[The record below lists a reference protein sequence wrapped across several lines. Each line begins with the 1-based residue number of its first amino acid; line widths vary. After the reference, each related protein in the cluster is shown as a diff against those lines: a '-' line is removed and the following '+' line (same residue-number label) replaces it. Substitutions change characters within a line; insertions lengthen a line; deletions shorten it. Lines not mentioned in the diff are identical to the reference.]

1 MEDKILKMFF
11 EPERWEYAIAKGIV
25 KDVPKAV
32 LYQLCKPEKRIEMY
46 VAIRD
51 GKYEIAP
58 PHTAKIPKDTPG
70 EWRTVYVNE
79 GADRVLLSIANDLL
93 FELMPD
99 CVHPACKSY
108 LKGVGCGK
116 VVQEA
121 SRSLSP
127 NPSPKGKG
135 SNGPLGWKS
144 DLSKYFDSVPIEFID
159 AAFDGVEQRFGE
171 SKLIDVLRKY
181 YHSDLYI
188 DGETK
193 QVCEKYQSLK
203 QGCSVA
209 SWLADVLLYHIDE
222 RLSKLDGYYVRYS
235 DDMLFIGRDDDK
247 AMAILTEELAR
258 MQMKLNPK
266 KVEWLDDK
274 HWFKFL
280 GFSIKGASISMS
292 NSRIKKFQKEI
303 EKRSLS
309 LVPSPKGKGW
319 KLPSFAKAL
328 NDINRYL
335 YHGDGQGHSWA
346 TGILGVV
353 NVRQDIDTL
362 NAFVMDCLRAVYTGK
377 TKVGGLG
384 YDKQGKTGCIVRGRG
399 RNVSANRRKT
409 GDTIDGY
416 ISLGCM
422 QDAIRTSRAAYDTLV
437 RSLSHNPSRGSR
449 GQVLD
454 RSGRANQ
461 ATCPLDPPFPF
472 GEGRGEAALEAAYE
486 VYKHSIPS
494 EKTMHRTARFYALPE
509 SELSDE
515 DMLYGVPREQAERE
529 LEQALANFAYPEDA
543 GWFWQSKNDPDLV
556 VLRSWKPLPQ
566 PLPKR
571 EGECYLR

>member
-1 MEDKILKMFF
+1 MEDKLLKMFF
-11 EPERWEYAIAKGIV
+11 EPERWEYAIAKGVV
-25 KDVPKAV
+25 KDVPKNV
-32 LYQLCKPEKRIEMY
+32 LFQLCKEEKRIDMY

-51 GKYEIAP
+51 GRYEIAP
-58 PHTAKIPKDTPG
+58 PHTAQIPKETPG
-70 EWRTVYVNE
+70 EFRTVYVNE
-79 GADRVLLSIANDLL
+79 AADRVLLSIANDLL

-121 SRSLSP
+121 SARIEELKNSRIE
-127 NPSPKGKG
+127 K
-135 SNGPLGWKS
+135 LGWKS

-222 RLSKLDGYYVRYS
+222 QLSKLDGYYVRYS
-235 DDMLFIGRDDDK
+235 DDMLFIGRDADK
-247 AMAILTEELAR
+247 AMQILTDELAR

-266 KVEWLDDK
+266 KVEWLDAD

-292 NSRIKKFQKEI
+292 NSRIKRFQKEI
-303 EKRSLS
+303 EARTIRRRDTT
-309 LVPSPKGKGW
+309 VHRT
-319 KLPSFAKAL
+319 AVAL
-328 NDINRYL
+328 NRVNRYL

-353 NVRQDIDTL
+353 NVRQDIDML
-362 NAFVMDCLRAVYTGK
+362 NAFVMDCLRAVHTGK
-377 TKVGGLG
+377 TKLGGLG

-437 RSLSHNPSRGSR
+437 RSLTFG
-449 GQVLD
+449 
-454 RSGRANQ
+454 GRTAEH
-461 ATCPLDPPFPF
+461 TD
-472 GEGRGEAALEAAYE
+472 GEATTVEQLEAAYA

-494 EKTMHRTARFYALPE
+494 EKTMHRTARFYDLPE
-509 SELSDE
+509 SELSDD

-529 LEQALANFAYPEDA
+529 LEKALADFAYPEDA

-556 VLRSWKPLPQ
+556 VLRQWCG
-566 PLPKR
+566 R
-571 EGECYLR
+571 NAIAA